1 MQGLDGD
8 KLQLRHPDP
17 RGGQGLHEVVE
28 PPVARPLRRGQ
39 QAQVVPLVQFP
50 PRVPE
55 EFPLAAEGFHPA
67 LPPAQE
73 GEEGVQGRQLAVD
86 RAGGVALGQGGLPGQ
101 DGFLLHRLPRFQ
113 VPGKVL
119 HLPEVFGNGGRAAL
133 RLLQMPLESGQG
145 FPGDD
150 AWFHRAFPPYSFP
163 PSVPAN
169 ARAR

>member
-1 MQGLDGD
+1 M
-8 KLQLRHPDP
+8 
-17 RGGQGLHEVVE
+17 
-28 PPVARPLRRGQ
+28 
-39 QAQVVPLVQFP
+39 QVVPLVKLS
-50 PRVPE
+50 PRIPE

-73 GEEGVQGRQLAVD
+73 GKEGVQGRQLAVD
-86 RAGGVALGQGGLPGQ
+86 GAGGAALGQGLLPSQ
-101 DGFLLHRLPRFQ
+101 DRLLGDQLSRVQ
-113 VPGKVL
+113 APGKGL
-119 HLPEVFGNGGRAAL
+119 DLPQVFCHGGRAAL
-133 RLLQMPLESGQG
+133 RLLQMPPERGQG

>member
-1 MQGLDGD
+1 MQGLNGD

-28 PPVARPLRRGQ
+28 PPVAPPLRRGQ
-39 QAQVVPLVQFP
+39 QAQIVPLVQFP

-55 EFPLAAEGFHPA
+55 EFPLAAEGFHPT

-73 GEEGVQGRQLAVD
+73 GEEGVQGRQLAVN
-86 RAGGVALGQGGLPGQ
+86 RAGGVAPGQGGLPGQ

-119 HLPEVFGNGGRAAL
+119 HLPEVFGDGGRAAL
-133 RLLQMPLESGQG
+133 RLLQVPVKGGERGLC
-145 FPGDD
+145 D
-150 AWFHRAFPPYSFP
+150 RALVHGASSFLDGLSP
-163 PSVPAN
+163 VS
-169 ARAR
+169 R